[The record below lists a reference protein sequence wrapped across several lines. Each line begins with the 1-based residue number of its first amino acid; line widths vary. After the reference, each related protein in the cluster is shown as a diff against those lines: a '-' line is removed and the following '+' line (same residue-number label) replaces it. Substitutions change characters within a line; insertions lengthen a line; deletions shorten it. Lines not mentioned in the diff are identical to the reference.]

1 MFFGNCKPRY
11 LTIEKIESNLI
22 MAYRYIPSKKVK
34 NEFELYLNDYAVSTK
49 KNEFE
54 VVTSDK
60 RYGFRVGKN
69 DSTGQ
74 VVEEIN
80 SVIRSSF
87 ALE

>member
-1 MFFGNCKPRY
+1 
-11 LTIEKIESNLI
+11 

-34 NEFELYLNDYAVSTK
+34 NEFELHLNDYAASTK

-69 DSTGQ
+69 EACGQ
-74 VVEEIN
+74 VVDEIN
-80 SVIRSSF
+80 AVIRSSF